1 LIPFTPLPIST
12 PKLSLAVSLLFSSFR
27 MENTK
32 FVNHLVTGFTFENPE
47 KNQKIKTNAKRKEEK
62 KG

>member
-1 LIPFTPLPIST
+1 
-12 PKLSLAVSLLFSSFR
+12 

-32 FVNHLVTGFTFENPE
+32 FVNHLFTGFTFGNPE
-47 KNQKIKTNAKRKEEK
+47 KKKNQNKCKEKGRK

>member
-1 LIPFTPLPIST
+1 
-12 PKLSLAVSLLFSSFR
+12 

-47 KNQKIKTNAKRKEEK
+47 KKKSKQMQREKEEK

>member
-1 LIPFTPLPIST
+1 
-12 PKLSLAVSLLFSSFR
+12 

-47 KNQKIKTNAKRKEEK
+47 KIKSKQMQRERKKKRVVP
-62 KG
+62 